1 MAHAPDLAARRAGL
15 TPQAT
20 AFLDHGTGRRWTFAD
35 VDAEA
40 VRLAT
45 ALAEMGLVPG
55 DRIGVLSLNRAEV
68 FVALFAA
75 RKAGLVLCPLNW
87 RAPLA
92 ELAPLVAQVGLS
104 AVIHDAAHA
113 GLAAA
118 LGLRCLPMLDAGGY
132 GLPDAAALPP
142 VAVDEDAPWYLL
154 FTSGTT
160 GRPKAV
166 IQTARMAVAVAVN
179 LAQAMAITPQDRS
192 VCYLPLF
199 HTAGINLFA
208 LPLFQWGGH
217 SHILPR
223 FDADRLL
230 ALIGAGEV
238 TQFFGVPTIWQA
250 FAAHPGLADAR
261 LDRVRGLA
269 SGGATLP
276 EPLIRA
282 FAAQGAIIRNGFGMT
297 ETGPTGFLI
306 DAEAAVLRIGSVGKP
321 QLLTEAR
328 LEGVPDGAP
337 GTGEL
342 LMRGA
347 TVTPGYFG
355 DPAATAAAFRD
366 GWLATGDVARRDA
379 DGNYS
384 IVDRL
389 KDMFVSGG
397 ENVWP
402 AEVEQV
408 LAAHP
413 DIAEAAVI
421 GLPDPR
427 WGEVGAAFLIAR
439 PGAAPQADALAR
451 WCRDRLAGF
460 KVPQTFRV
468 VPDLPRTASGKVRKA
483 LLRDMT
489 A

>member
-1 MAHAPDLAARRAGL
+1 MAQAPDLSARRAAL
-15 TPQAT
+15 SPHSW
-20 AFLDHGTGRRWTFAD
+20 AFHDHGTGRRWTFAE

-40 VRLAT
+40 IRLGA
-45 ALAEMGLVPG
+45 ALLGMGLTQG
-55 DRIGVLSLNRAEV
+55 DRVGVLALNRAET
-68 FVALFAA
+68 FIALFAA

-92 ELAPLVAQVGLS
+92 ELAPLVAGVGIR
-104 AVIHDAAHA
+104 VMIHDADHA
-113 GLAAA
+113 DMAGR
-118 LGLRCLPMLDAGGY
+118 LGLPCLAMQADGGF
-132 GLPDAAALPP
+132 GLPDATLP
-142 VAVDEDAPWYLL
+142 VAEMDEDAPWYLL

-166 IQTARMAVAVAVN
+166 IQTARMAVSVAMN
-179 LAQAMAITPQDRS
+179 LAIAMALVPEDRT

-250 FAAHPGLADAR
+250 FAAHPGLPAAR
-261 LDRVRGLA
+261 LDRLRGLA

-276 EPLIRA
+276 ETLVRQ
-282 FAAQGAIIRNGFGMT
+282 FATQGAVIRNGFGMT
-297 ETGPTGFLI
+297 ETGPTGFLA
-306 DAEAAVLRIGSVGKP
+306 DRQGALTRPASVGKP

-328 LEGVPDGAP
+328 LDGVPDGAP
-337 GTGEL
+337 GVGEL
-342 LMRGA
+342 LVRGA

-355 DPAATAAAFRD
+355 DAGATAAAFRG
-366 GWLATGDVARRDA
+366 GWLATGDIARRDA
-379 DGNYS
+379 DGYYF

-408 LAAHP
+408 LAQHP

-421 GLPDPR
+421 GCPDDR
-427 WGEVGAAFLIAR
+427 WGEVGAAFVIAQRGAR
-439 PGAAPQADALAR
+439 PDPAALTA
-451 WCRDRLAGF
+451 WCRERLAAF
-460 KVPQTFRV
+460 KVPRRFV
-468 VPDLPRTASGKVRKA
+468 FVADFPRTPSGKVRKA
-483 LLRDMT
+483 LLRNP

>member
-1 MAHAPDLAARRAGL
+1 MAQAPDLSARRAAL
-15 TPQAT
+15 SPEAW
-20 AFLDHGTGRRWTFAD
+20 AFHDHGTGRRWTYAE

-40 VRLAT
+40 MRLGA
-45 ALAEMGLVPG
+45 ALLAMGLNPG
-55 DRIGVLSLNRAEV
+55 DRVGVLALNRAET
-68 FVALFAA
+68 FIALFAA

-92 ELAPLVAQVGLS
+92 ELVPLVAGVGLRV
-104 AVIHDAAHA
+104 VIHDGMHA
-113 GLAAA
+113 DLAAR
-118 LGLRCLPMLDAGGY
+118 LGLPCLAMRDDGGF
-132 GLPDAAALPP
+132 GLPEATLPAVAA
-142 VAVDEDAPWYLL
+142 DEDAPWYLL

-166 IQTARMAVAVAVN
+166 IQTARMAVSVAVN
-179 LAQAMAITPQDRS
+179 LATAMALVPGDRT

-230 ALIGAGEV
+230 GLIGAGEV

-250 FAAHPGLADAR
+250 FAAHPGLAAAG
-261 LDRVRGLA
+261 LDRLRGLA
-269 SGGATLP
+269 SGGAALP
-276 EPLIRA
+276 DGLVRQ
-282 FAAQGAIIRNGFGMT
+282 FVAQGVVIRNGFGMT
-297 ETGPTGFLI
+297 ETGPTGFLA
-306 DAEAAVLRIGSVGKP
+306 DREAAMTHPASVGKP

-337 GTGEL
+337 GVGEL

-355 DPAATAAAFRD
+355 DSGATAAAFRD
-366 GWLATGDVARRDA
+366 GWLATGDVARRNA
-379 DGNYS
+379 DGHYF

-389 KDMFVSGG
+389 KDIFVSGG

-402 AEVEQV
+402 AQVEQV
-408 LAAHP
+408 LACHP
-413 DIAEAAVI
+413 DITEAAVI
-421 GLPDPR
+421 GVPDAR
-427 WGEVGAAFLIAR
+427 WGEVGAAFVIVA
-439 PGAAPQADALAR
+439 PGASLDPAALTA
-451 WCRDRLAGF
+451 WCRERLAAF
-460 KVPQTFRV
+460 KVPRRFVQVDDF
-468 VPDLPRTASGKVRKA
+468 PRTASGKVSKA
-483 LLRDMT
+483 LLRAM